1 MCSQVC
7 WYIICWIRGG
17 TSPPNISTTM
27 QSSLGSRDRAILDLV
42 RKYLMEEKNNTKAEL
57 REILEGTYIEEYR

>member
-1 MCSQVC
+1 
-7 WYIICWIRGG
+7 
-17 TSPPNISTTM
+17 M